1 MTGDLTEM
9 TKISI
14 AEWTD
19 VFAAIGNDERLSIM
33 IVLSGSDY
41 ILHSHMS
48 NGDNADAGA
57 IEPGCLPFSDIAKA
71 IEASSASRLSYHLS
85 KLLEANL
92 VCKIPAKDAK
102 ERVFPLYKVTSRWQ
116 KFATEFGFNAKIKEY
131 VKHKYPESFYEKA
144 P

>member
-1 MTGDLTEM
+1 MPI
-9 TKISI
+9 KSI

-41 ILHSHMS
+41 ILHSHVS
-48 NGDNADAGA
+48 NAGSVGA
-57 IEPGCLPFSDIAKA
+57 NGIEPGCLPFSDIAKS
-71 IEASSASRLSYHLS
+71 IDVSSASRLSYHLS
-85 KLLEANL
+85 KLMDANL

-102 ERVFPLYKVTSRWQ
+102 ERVFPLYKVTARWQ
-116 KFATEFGFNAKIKEY
+116 KFAVEFGFNAKIKEY
-131 VKHKYPESFYEKA
+131 VKHKYPESFNEIA